1 MDIVAETIREFVNNA
16 LGVNLREMMI
26 QIAATLVLFIVV
38 RFFFWNHITN
48 YLNKQNEAIKQ
59 AYDEA
64 ETSKTEAEAL
74 KLDAQKELEKIQAS
88 AKETLEEA
96 KTRGKKQ
103 EQEIVKTAKASAV
116 SIVKNAEEEVERL
129 YDKAKESM
137 QEEIISV
144 ATVMAEK
151 VIQKEIDE
159 EKYKSLLKEATDEV
173 SS

>member
-26 QIAATLVLFIVV
+26 QIAATLVLFLVV

-64 ETSKTEAEAL
+64 ETSKTEAETL
-74 KLDAQKELEKIQAS
+74 KQDAQLEFEKIQLS

-96 KTRGKKQ
+96 KSRGKKQ
-103 EQEIVKTAKASAV
+103 EQEIVKTAKETAV
-116 SIVKNAEEEVERL
+116 SIVKNAEDEVERL

-137 QEEIISV
+137 QDEIISV

>member
-74 KLDAQKELEKIQAS
+74 KLDAQNELEKIQAS

-96 KTRGKKQ
+96 KSRGKKQ